1 VFAFLVNVSLRSRAL
16 VLVISGIIIAYG
28 VATQRDMAIDVFP
41 NLNKGLVTIVS
52 EARGLAPEEVEV
64 LVTVPIEAAVSGA
77 AGLTRVRSSSATGLS
92 IVFAEFDWGVDIRLA
107 RQIIVE
113 RLATA
118 RSALPREVQPVLMP
132 AASLMGEI
140 LIFAVTGE
148 TSDPM
153 ELRELADWVVATRLR
168 ATPGVSQVNA
178 IGGEV
183 RQYRV
188 TPDLVAMNRL
198 GVTVQDLEHALAAFG
213 SNAGGGVANQASQEY
228 QIRILGRTASLDDLR
243 NVSIDIRGG
252 QPVALSQIADIS
264 YQPQPRRGDAG
275 FMGKSAVLLTVQ
287 KQPDA
292 DTLDL
297 TRRLE
302 AVMRDLEATVPEGVK
317 VNQLVFRQADFIEAS
332 IGNVQQVLIEAM
344 AAVAVVLILFLA
356 NARTTAISLI
366 AIPLSVLMTFIVFR
380 WSGMTLN
387 TMTLGGLAIAIGELV
402 DDAVVDVENIY
413 RRLAENRLSP
423 DRRPPLAVII
433 DASQEVRSGIVQST
447 FIIILV
453 FVPVFAIPGIEGLF
467 FAPLGI
473 AYITSIF
480 ASLLVSI
487 TLTPVLCYYLLP
499 HMPMGPHKD
508 AWLVRK
514 LKQINGRVLERVLNA
529 PRPLL
534 AGVALG
540 CVVAIAIVPTL
551 PRAFLPPFN
560 EGSLMIEM
568 SLQPGISLEESAR
581 IGRIA
586 ERVLM
591 VVPEIRSVGRRTGRA
606 ENDELAQGVHVSEL
620 EADVELADRSMAE
633 VMRDVRQRLAG
644 LPGDFNVGQPIGH
657 RLIDHV
663 LTGAAAQVVIK
674 IFGEDLDII
683 RRLATTAEQRLRGVP
698 GLVDLRIE
706 KQVPVPQI
714 QVKLDPQKALAYGV
728 QPGALTREL
737 GGLIDGV
744 ELSDIVIGQRHFDVV
759 MRVADA
765 SRTQQAL
772 STMLVET
779 KSGAVPLSHLATISE
794 ASGPNEVLRE
804 NGRRRILVLA
814 NGDGSNTRKLAPM
827 IREAL
832 AEMPLPTGYS
842 MSFEGIYAEQG
853 NSSLRLLGL
862 SLISLTMIFSLL
874 YTRYR
879 SMALTLIVM
888 TNVPLALIGCVI
900 ALKVTGLELSVASMV
915 GFITLTGIST
925 RNGILKVN
933 HFINLVMREGEKFD
947 RKMIIRGSQE
957 RLVPVLTTAASACV
971 GLIPLLLDPGAPGK
985 EILFPVA
992 VVIFGG
998 LLSATVLD
1006 AMLTPLLFLKF
1017 ARTAVEGLAS
1027 QSSRRQVVEVY

>member
-1 VFAFLVNVSLRSRAL
+1 VFAFLVNISLRSRAL
-16 VLVISGIIIAYG
+16 VLVISAIVIAYG

-41 NLNKGLVTIVS
+41 NLNKGLVTIIS

-64 LVTVPIEAAVSGA
+64 QVTVPIEAAVAGA
-77 AGLTRVRSSSATGLS
+77 AGLTRVRSSSAAGLS

-107 RQIIVE
+107 RQIVVE

-118 RSALPREVQPVLMP
+118 RAALPKEVQPLLMP

-140 LIFAVTGE
+140 LILAVTGE
-148 TSDPM
+148 KSDPM
-153 ELRELADWVVATRLR
+153 ELRELADWVVAPRLR
-168 ATPGVSQVNA
+168 ATPGVSQVIS

-264 YQPQPRRGDAG
+264 YQPRQRRGDAG
-275 FMGKSAVLLTVQ
+275 YMGKSAVLLTIQ

-302 AVMRDLEATVPEGVK
+302 GVARDLDATVPEGVK
-317 VNQLVFRQADFIEAS
+317 VSQLVFRQADFIEAS
-332 IGNVQQVLIEAM
+332 IRNVQNALIEAM

-380 WSGMTLN
+380 WSGMSLN

-423 DRRPPLAVII
+423 DRRPPLAVIV

-487 TLTPVLCYYLLP
+487 TLTPVLCSYLLP
-499 HMPMGPHKD
+499 HMKMGPHKD
-508 AWLVRK
+508 AWVVRK
-514 LKQINGRVLERVLNA
+514 LKEANGRLLARVLDT

-534 AGVALG
+534 AGVGLA

-568 SLQPGISLEESAR
+568 SLQPGISLEESVRIAR
-581 IGRIA
+581 VA

-591 VVPEIRSVGRRTGRA
+591 VIPEIRSVGRRTGRA
-606 ENDELAQGVHVSEL
+606 ENDELAQGVHVTEL
-620 EADVELADRSMAE
+620 EADVKLADRSMAE
-633 VMRDVRQRLAG
+633 VMRDVRQRLSG

-674 IFGEDLDII
+674 IFGEDLDTI
-683 RRLATTAEQRLRGVP
+683 RHLATTAEQRLKGVP

-714 QVKLDPQKALAYGV
+714 QVRLDPQKALAYGV

-744 ELSDIVIGQRHFDVV
+744 ELSSIVIGQRHFDVV
-759 MRVADA
+759 MRVSDA
-765 SRTQQAL
+765 HRSQQAL

-779 KSGAVPLSHLATISE
+779 KSGAVPLSHLATVSE

-814 NGDGSNTRKLAPM
+814 NGDGTNTRKLAPM

-862 SLISLTMIFSLL
+862 SLISLAMIFSLL

-900 ALKVTGLELSVASMV
+900 ALKLTGLELSVASMV

-933 HFINLVMREGEKFD
+933 HFINLVLREGERFD

-971 GLIPLLLDPGAPGK
+971 GLIPLLLDPASPGK

-998 LLSATVLD
+998 LLSATALD
-1006 AMLTPLLFLKF
+1006 AMLTPFLFLRF
-1017 ARTAVEGLAS
+1017 ARSAVEDLAS
-1027 QSSRRQVVEVY
+1027 HSSRRQVVEVY